1 MKVQSAIAATAT
13 AGDLTMAQMIARG
26 VTQSEMNRMWQEM
39 LEEVECLQSLS
50 LNVMMSR
57 CTLWCVQRNK
67 VVEEEAE

>member
-50 LNVMMSR
+50 LSQCDDVPMHSVMRS
-57 CTLWCVQRNK
+57 
-67 VVEEEAE
+67 EE

>member
-39 LEEVECLQSLS
+39 LEEVECMQSLALS
-50 LNVMMSR
+50 M
-57 CTLWCVQRNK
+57 
-67 VVEEEAE
+67 